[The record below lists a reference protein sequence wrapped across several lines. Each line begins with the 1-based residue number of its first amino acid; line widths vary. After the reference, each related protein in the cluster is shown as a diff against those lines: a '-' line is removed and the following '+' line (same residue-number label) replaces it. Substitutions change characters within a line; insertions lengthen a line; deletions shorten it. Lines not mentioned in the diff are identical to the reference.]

1 MLTVKQISSFKAKD
15 KPYRVSDG
23 NGLYLYIPTTGI
35 KAWQMRYQFMGKEKI
50 YSLGKLTELSLQA
63 AREKVFELK
72 KELASG
78 IDINKAKKEE
88 SIKNLFVDVFN
99 EWFEYKKDTWSE
111 RYRRELQSMF
121 STDILPILGNYKMD
135 DIPPTILLQVIRKFE
150 DRGAMERASKAR
162 RRCGEVFRYA
172 IITGRAKYNPAPDL
186 ADAEKGYRKKHFPF
200 LTKEQIPDFNKSLQS
215 FTGSIISKL
224 ATEFLQY
231 TALRTKEM
239 RNLLWS
245 DIDFDAK
252 IINIRPEIMKSRRPH
267 VVPMSIQVEEI
278 LNRIKPMTKD
288 ISEFVFVGRNDKN
301 KPISENSVLMVIK
314 QIGYD
319 GVASGHGF
327 RHQFSTILNEHG
339 FNRDLIERQLAHVD
353 KGTIRGVYNH
363 AEYLDKRREMMQW
376 FANYIDKISL

>member
-23 NGLYLYIPTTGI
+23 NGLYLFIPVTGV

-50 YSLGKLTELSLQA
+50 YSLGKLSELSLQE

-72 KELASG
+72 KELAKG
-78 IDINKAKKEE
+78 IDINQAKKEE
-88 SIKNLFVDVFN
+88 SNKDLFVDVFN
-99 EWFEYKKDTWSE
+99 EWFDYKKDTWSE
-111 RYRRELQSMF
+111 KYRKELQSMF
-121 STDILPILGNYKMD
+121 SSDILPILGNYKMD
-135 DIPPTILLQVIRKFE
+135 DIAPTSLLKVIRKFE
-150 DRGAMERASKAR
+150 ERGAMERASKAR

-215 FTGSIISKL
+215 FTGSIVSKL

-231 TALRTKEM
+231 TAVRTKEM
-239 RNLLWS
+239 RTLLWS
-245 DIDFDAK
+245 DIDFDGK
-252 IINIRPEIMKSRRPH
+252 TINIRPEVMKSRKPH
-267 VVPMSIQVEEI
+267 IVPMSKQVES
-278 LNRIKPMTKD
+278 LLLKMKSMTGD
-288 ISEFVFVGRNDKN
+288 ISDFVFAGRSDKR

-319 GVASGHGF
+319 GLASGHGF

-353 KGTIRGVYNH
+353 KSTIRGVYNH

-376 FANYIDKISL
+376 FADYIDKISL

>member
-23 NGLYLYIPTTGI
+23 NGLYLFIPVTGV

-50 YSLGKLTELSLQA
+50 YSLGKLSELSLQE

-72 KELASG
+72 KELAKG
-78 IDINKAKKEE
+78 IDINQAKKDE
-88 SIKNLFVDVFN
+88 SNKDLFVDVFN
-99 EWFEYKKDTWSE
+99 EWFDYKKDTWSE
-111 RYRRELQSMF
+111 KYRKELQSMF
-121 STDILPILGNYKMD
+121 SSDILPILGNYKMD
-135 DIPPTILLQVIRKFE
+135 DIAPTLLLKVIRKFE
-150 DRGAMERASKAR
+150 ERGAMERASKAR

-231 TALRTKEM
+231 TAVRTKEM

-245 DIDFDAK
+245 DIDFDGK
-252 IINIRPEIMKSRRPH
+252 NINIRPEVMKSRKPH
-267 VVPMSIQVEEI
+267 IVPMSKQVES
-278 LNRIKPMTKD
+278 LLLKMKSMTGD
-288 ISEFVFVGRNDKN
+288 ISDFVFAGRSYKR

-319 GVASGHGF
+319 GLASGHGF

-353 KGTIRGVYNH
+353 KSTIRGVYNH

-376 FANYIDKISL
+376 FADYIDEISL